1 MLGAIMRTFAVFR
14 FKNLASLFPSGRSSF
29 GAKGYPVQKGH
40 AYETIEVNSVEH
52 LTMLWQRFD
61 FESQLHVLA
70 QMVERFGAET
80 LFRAA
85 DPAGKTV
92 CHWIA
97 YKGTRP
103 ALKYVLD
110 CDPSIINVWHLD
122 RTNPLIHLAF
132 MGNNID
138 MVDALL
144 ELGLD
149 LNVTN
154 EYGQNAMT
162 KVILAVYNLG
172 NDVKTYDIVLR
183 CFIYGIDV
191 NSANVDTKQTPL
203 HYAVQ
208 RFYEQDVHLL
218 LRLGANPEATDN
230 WGRSPYDCAVRNGN
244 HKMAALLAPDKAA
257 ALAERRGTKDKV
269 GSYWTM
275 LRENAMVRGREL
287 MMLGGTAFSVFHLTV
302 LSMYLLPVYFWYYI
316 GHTWNLW
323 PVHLLLISCLVLMAF
338 TGLLTVFSMA
348 NFMPTRSSEYIQL
361 MSYLRN
367 PAESASKRC
376 RTLDQFQA
384 TENAR
389 LCHICECIALEHS
402 KHCYFCNRCC
412 LDYDHH
418 CVFLRTC
425 IGAGNIKLF
434 TAFAFLL
441 GACGVLGLVVV
452 GYSLTLDLAVLAPTL
467 KQHGFLYKLWKGLS
481 FFSLFNIVIC
491 AQFMAVGIGMASTT
505 YFKRRQTLAYRK
517 EASRLTPLTSI
528 KLI

>member
-1 MLGAIMRTFAVFR
+1 
-14 FKNLASLFPSGRSSF
+14 
-29 GAKGYPVQKGH
+29 
-40 AYETIEVNSVEH
+40 
-52 LTMLWQRFD
+52 
-61 FESQLHVLA
+61 
-70 QMVERFGAET
+70 
-80 LFRAA
+80 
-85 DPAGKTV
+85 
-92 CHWIA
+92 
-97 YKGTRP
+97 
-103 ALKYVLD
+103 
-110 CDPSIINVWHLD
+110 
-122 RTNPLIHLAF
+122 
-132 MGNNID
+132 
-138 MVDALL
+138 
-144 ELGLD
+144 
-149 LNVTN
+149 
-154 EYGQNAMT
+154 
-162 KVILAVYNLG
+162 
-172 NDVKTYDIVLR
+172 
-183 CFIYGIDV
+183 
-191 NSANVDTKQTPL
+191 
-203 HYAVQ
+203 
-208 RFYEQDVHLL
+208 
-218 LRLGANPEATDN
+218 
-230 WGRSPYDCAVRNGN
+230 
-244 HKMAALLAPDKAA
+244 
-257 ALAERRGTKDKV
+257 
-269 GSYWTM
+269 
-275 LRENAMVRGREL
+275 
-287 MMLGGTAFSVFHLTV
+287 
-302 LSMYLLPVYFWYYI
+302 
-316 GHTWNLW
+316 
-323 PVHLLLISCLVLMAF
+323 
-338 TGLLTVFSMA
+338 
-348 NFMPTRSSEYIQL
+348 

-389 LCHICECIALEHS
+389 LCHICECIAPEHS